1 MCIQHKLGILNIW
14 EVKPCKFLTF
24 VWETICIIQGFFFTS
39 SNMNLFLISE
49 MVHCLIS
56 CLFNIYL
63 FYFCWFWDY
72 VGFNIIPPPFKR
84 PYTIFFLPESYS
96 IILFRVPRHYYLF
109 PGANI
114 LFLQGYLFNPIQQL
128 NSKKVRSEQLWKKF

>member
-24 VWETICIIQGFFFTS
+24 VWETICIIQGFFFAS
-39 SNMNLFLISE
+39 SNMNYFLFLKWCT
-49 MVHCLIS
+49 VWFPVCLKYTFLLLLVLGQ
-56 CLFNIYL
+56 CGVWYH
-63 FYFCWFWDY
+63 
-72 VGFNIIPPPFKR
+72 PPPFKR
-84 PYTIFFLPESYS
+84 PHTIFFLPESYS
-96 IILFRVPRHYYLF
+96 IILFRVPLHYYLF

-128 NSKKVRSEQLWKKF
+128 NSKKVRSEQLWKNF

>member
-14 EVKPCKFLTF
+14 EVKPCKFLTYLSEKLF
-24 VWETICIIQGFFFTS
+24 ALFKVSFLHLQTWIYF
-39 SNMNLFLISE
+39 LFLKWCT
-49 MVHCLIS
+49 VWFPVCLKYTFLLLLVLGQ
-56 CLFNIYL
+56 CGVWYH
-63 FYFCWFWDY
+63 
-72 VGFNIIPPPFKR
+72 PPPFKR
-84 PYTIFFLPESYS
+84 PHTIFFLPESYS
-96 IILFRVPRHYYLF
+96 IILFRVPLHYYLF